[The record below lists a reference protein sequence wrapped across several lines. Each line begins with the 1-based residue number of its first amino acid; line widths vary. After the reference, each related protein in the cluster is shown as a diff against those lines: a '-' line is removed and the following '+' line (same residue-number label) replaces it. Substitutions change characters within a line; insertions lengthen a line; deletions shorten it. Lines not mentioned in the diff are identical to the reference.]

1 MLTRVLTR
9 LTRSIALLL
18 FLAATLTFAAPLQ
31 TPEQFAGFRMGTDKK
46 LLRWDKI
53 VEYMKLAASSSPRI
67 HFEEMGKTS
76 MGNPFIT
83 VTISSPETIADLNK
97 YKANQKR
104 LAYPRDLEEADAEK
118 IIANNKA
125 VMFVTCNI
133 HGSEIGATQMAP
145 ELVYRLATEDS
156 PEIKHILDNVI
167 FVLIPSFN
175 PDGQMLITDW
185 YMQHAGTQWES
196 SPLPDLYHKYAG
208 HDNNRD
214 AFMNTQNESKMFN
227 KLAFK
232 DWFPVVYLDE
242 HQMGNNGPRIFVPPF
257 MNPINMNVDPTIWE
271 LNGMFGYA
279 MGSALHAKG
288 YTGIVNDTQ
297 YTSWWQG
304 GFMMQV
310 WWHNA
315 IGLLT
320 EVASANIATPTDQ
333 EKAKPGETAR
343 APELT
348 FEQMRRI
355 DPRKPLA
362 APRDVT
368 PRNSYPRPWLGGHWT
383 LRNIVDYELT
393 ASFALL
399 NAVANER
406 LLVQRNFYRLNRKQI
421 ELGKT
426 EGPYAYVVPAG
437 QHDPATA
444 ALMVRLLD
452 EQGGEVQK
460 AVEPFEAGGRNYA
473 AGSYV
478 VLMSQ
483 PFRPFVK
490 DLLEKQVYPVQR
502 QYPGGPIQRPYDVT
516 GWTLP
521 LQMGVETVEV
531 AKPFTAKLERMSS
544 FAPPEGKFDPG
555 TSPVAYEI
563 SHNSNNSVIVTNR
576 LLKAGATVSWTS
588 EGAIIA
594 RSREDLGP
602 KLKEM
607 AQTLSVDVKGLSTL
621 PANTRRLH
629 APRIALYYPPQG
641 VMDEGW
647 TRWLL
652 EQYEFPYTRLRPTE
666 IKSGKLRERFDAI
679 LFANQP
685 KEQLIKGATEDWIR
699 PDDRGGIGDE
709 GVAALKQFVRDGG
722 SIVALGSAGLVP
734 VEEFPLPLKNALK
747 GLKPDQFSA
756 PGSILKV
763 FVDPQTPSGYGMSE
777 IAAAQFNNNV
787 AFDTAPAMND
797 AKVQVIARYPSSNIL
812 ESGWIGGE
820 EYLNDKIAA
829 AQVDYGKGHVF
840 LLGFAVQNRAQPHG
854 TFKLLFN
861 SLHASA
867 AEGL

>member
-1 MLTRVLTR
+1 MLFRPFRTL
-9 LTRSIALLL
+9 APLLL
-18 FLAATLTFAAPLQ
+18 LTASFSIAATLP

-53 VEYMKLAASSSPRI
+53 VEYMKLAAASSPRV
-67 HFEEMGKTS
+67 HFEEDGKTS

-83 VTISSPETIADLNK
+83 VTISSPEAIADLAR

-118 IIANNKA
+118 VIAGNKA
-125 VMFVTCNI
+125 VLFITCNI
-133 HGSEIGATQMAP
+133 HGSEIGSTQMAP
-145 ELVYRLATEDS
+145 ELVYRLATDES
-156 PEIKHILDNVI
+156 PEIKHVLDNVI
-167 FVLIPSFN
+167 LVLVPSFN
-175 PDGQMLITDW
+175 PDGQILISDW
-185 YMQHAGTQWES
+185 YMQHAGTPWES

-214 AFMNTQNESKMFN
+214 AFMNTQAESQYFN

-232 DWFPVVYLDE
+232 EWFPVVYLDE
-242 HQMGNNGPRIFVPPF
+242 HQMGSNGPRIFVPPF

-271 LNGMFGYA
+271 LNGLFGYA

-288 YTGIVNDTQ
+288 YTGIINDTQ

-320 EVASANIATPTDQ
+320 EVASVNVASPTDQ
-333 EKAKPGETAR
+333 AKAKYGDVGT

-355 DPRKPLA
+355 DPRKQLA
-362 APRDVT
+362 APRDIT
-368 PRNSYPRPWLGGHWT
+368 PRNSYPRPWLGGPWS

-393 ASFALL
+393 ATFALL
-399 NAVANER
+399 DSVANER
-406 LLVQRNFYRLNRKQI
+406 ILVQRNFYRLNRKQI

-426 EGPYAYVVPAG
+426 EGPYAYVLPG
-437 QHDPATA
+437 NQHDPASA
-444 ALMVRLLD
+444 AQLVRLLD
-452 EQGGEVQK
+452 EQGGEVHK
-460 AVEPFEAGGRNYA
+460 ASESFQAGGISYP

-478 VLMSQ
+478 VLMAQS
-483 PFRPFVK
+483 FRPFVK
-490 DLLEKQVYPVQR
+490 DLLEKQTYPVQR
-502 QYPGGPIQRPYDVT
+502 QYPGGPVQRPYDVT

-521 LQMGVETVEV
+521 LMMGVESVEV
-531 AKPFTAKLERMSS
+531 AKPFTAKLERMTS
-544 FAPPEGKFDPG
+544 FAVPEGRFEPG
-555 TSPVAYEI
+555 ASPIAYEI
-563 SHNSNNSVIVTNR
+563 SHNSNNSVIATNR
-576 LLKAGATVSWTS
+576 LLKAGAVVSWTAD
-588 EGAIIA
+588 GGIVA
-594 RSREDLGP
+594 RSRQDLGP
-602 KLKEM
+602 QVKEL
-607 AQTLSVDVKGLSTL
+607 AKTLGVDVKGLAAL
-621 PANTRRLH
+621 RVGAHQVH

-652 EQYEFPYTRLRPTE
+652 ERYEFPYTRLRADE
-666 IKSGKLRERFDAI
+666 IRKGKLRERFDAV
-679 LFANQP
+679 LLANQP
-685 KEQLIKGATEDWIR
+685 KDQLIKGATEEWIR
-699 PDDRGGIGDE
+699 PEDRGGIGDE
-709 GVAALKQFVRDGG
+709 GVAALKQFVIDGG
-722 SIVALGSAGLVP
+722 SLIALGTSGLVP

-747 GLKPDQFSA
+747 GLKPDQFSC

-763 FVDPQTPSGYGMSE
+763 YVDNKTPSGFGMPEKAS
-777 IAAAQFNNNV
+777 AVFYNNV
-787 AFDTAPAMND
+787 AFDLAPAMNE
-797 AKVQVIARYPSSNIL
+797 AKVRVIARYPSSGIL

-820 EYLNDKIAA
+820 EYLNDRIAA
-829 AQVDYGKGHVF
+829 AQVDYGKGHVI

-861 SLHASA
+861 SLHYSA
-867 AEGL
+867 VEGL